1 MRVRLLLL
9 LFPLL
14 LLSVWPGQSRPAPD
28 APAAL
33 PPPRPH
39 LNARAKL
46 PPGTTS
52 AVFLPYQAEPDT
64 PNQAEPDTPN
74 QAAPEAPNQAGTE
87 AITYDP
93 AVVPPGATVTVV
105 TAHKPAGVSVRLSAA
120 GLIPRRAYGA
130 HLHTEPCAALAAA
143 AGPHYQHRR
152 DPVLPSVDPAFA
164 NPGNEVWLD
173 FTADV
178 GGAASARSVQAWS
191 FDERDPPRSLILH
204 AQVTRTGT
212 GVAGTAG
219 ARVAC
224 LTLAAT

>member
-52 AVFLPYQAEPDT
+52 AVFLPYQAVPDT
-64 PNQAEPDTPN
+64 PD
-74 QAAPEAPNQAGTE
+74 QAGTE

-191 FDERDPPRSLILH
+191 FDERHPPRSLILH

>member
-1 MRVRLLLL
+1 MRVRPLLL

-14 LLSVWPGQSRPAPD
+14 LLSVWPAHPTPSPD

-52 AVFLPYQAEPDT
+52 GVFLTYQAG
-64 PNQAEPDTPN
+64 A
-74 QAAPEAPNQAGTE
+74 E
-87 AITYDP
+87 AIAYDP

-105 TAHKPAGVSVRLSAA
+105 TRHQPTGVSVRLSAA

-130 HLHTEPCAALAAA
+130 HLHAEPCAALPGA
-143 AGPHYQHRR
+143 AGPHYQHLR
-152 DPVLPSVDPAFA
+152 DPATPSVDPAFA
-164 NPGNEVWLD
+164 NPRNEVWLD

-178 GGAASARSVQAWS
+178 DGGASAGSVQAWS
-191 FDERDPPRSLILH
+191 FDERHPPGSLILH
-204 AQVTRTGT
+204 TQVTRTEN

-224 LTLAAT
+224 LTLATT

>member
-52 AVFLPYQAEPDT
+52 AVFLPF
-64 PNQAEPDTPN
+64 QAEPDTPN
-74 QAAPEAPNQAGTE
+74 QAAPE

>member
-64 PNQAEPDTPN
+64 PNQA
-74 QAAPEAPNQAGTE
+74 APE

-93 AVVPPGATVTVV
+93 AAVPPGATVTVV

>member
-14 LLSVWPGQSRPAPD
+14 LLSVWPAHPMPSADTPV
-28 APAAL
+28 AL

-39 LNARAKL
+39 LDARAKL

-52 AVFLPYQAEPDT
+52 GVFLPFP
-64 PNQAEPDTPN
+64 
-74 QAAPEAPNQAGTE
+74 AGAE

-178 GGAASARSVQAWS
+178 GGGASARSVQAWS
-191 FDERDPPRSLILH
+191 FDEWHPPRSLILH